1 MGGAIKVRN
10 ASVPRAS
17 HGRMGQTVIPASDA
31 GAHIVQLALSPIF
44 LLSGIATLLNV
55 FTQRL
60 ARISDQ
66 VTRAM
71 TAADKEPAR
80 IERLRLRS
88 RALDAAVLLAAIAG
102 VLTCGAAMTLF
113 LGAIRAGSTQTVLF
127 ALFGGALSCSI
138 LGLAAFAFEMVL
150 AGRTVRDKVD
160 EREREG

>member
-1 MGGAIKVRN
+1 
-10 ASVPRAS
+10 
-17 HGRMGQTVIPASDA
+17 MGQAVIPASDV

-66 VTRAM
+66 VDRAM
-71 TAADKEPAR
+71 SEAEKRPDKVA
-80 IERLRLRS
+80 RLRLRS
-88 RALDAAVLLAAIAG
+88 RALDAAVLLAAVAG

-113 LGAIRAGSTQTVLF
+113 LGAIRAGSTQSVLF

-138 LGLAAFAFEMVL
+138 LSLVAFAFEMVL

-160 EREREG
+160 ERQREAS